1 MSGPFLWGVSVLRFI
16 SAEGWHACNEAI
28 SPYTRA
34 LGWAD
39 AFIGQ
44 YCTCRQVGSGSLPTP
59 THCVSLS
66 KYKRKKTQGGRGEE
80 LVVVNRRVTT
90 YERNGKEEKVSRGRW
105 KET

>member
-1 MSGPFLWGVSVLRFI
+1 M
-16 SAEGWHACNEAI
+16 CNEAI

-34 LGWAD
+34 LGWVD

-44 YCTCRQVGSGSLPTP
+44 YCTCRQVGSGSLPSP
-59 THCVSLS
+59 AHCVSPG
-66 KYKRKKTQGGRGEE
+66 KYKRRKTQGGRGEE
-80 LVVVNRRVTT
+80 LVVVNRRATT